1 MEKMGKNEEGGRGK
15 IRVSFAYGN
24 GCRGERESNQEKGVD
39 DRQAAMERAM
49 GSSTI
54 FTRC

>member
-24 GCRGERESNQEKGVD
+24 GCRGESNQEKGVD